1 MMLVPKTVNKHE
13 KMQIDETFLKLT
25 NEKITLEVEQP
36 LRTMSSGV
44 TGAGFGWHHQFVNRY
59 VDKNY
64 NVDNHKQ
71 EMESYLKSCGFHP
84 DDTVGM
90 MTAVKLSQVAY
101 QFVQEENISALFVV
115 TAGVGNAVD
124 STLGVSR
131 VPGYI
136 PGTINIWVF
145 INGELTEEAY
155 KMGRAH
161 V

>member
-1 MMLVPKTVNKHE
+1 LLHYSVSYSHLLSLFFSLSLP
-13 KMQIDETFLKLT
+13 LPRS
-25 NEKITLEVEQP
+25 TLFP
-36 LRTMSSGV
+36 YTTLFRSRTMSSGV
-44 TGAGFGWHHQFVNRY
+44 TGSGFGWNHLFVNRY

-64 NVDNHKQ
+64 NVDDHKQ
-71 EMESYLKSCGFHP
+71 EMEAYLKSHGFHP

-90 MTAVKLSQVAY
+90 MTAVNLSQVAY
-101 QFVQEENISALFVV
+101 QFIHEEGFSGLFVV

-145 INGELTEEAY
+145 INGELSEEAY
-155 KMGRAH
+155 IQA